1 MAVGTCRCRPEAER
15 HSAVAATGAVATGT
29 VAIGAAVTNSSLP
42 VDLVLRSS
50 TGIPLTGTIRTAT
63 TAIKGTA
70 TAIKATATAIKG
82 IATAAATK
90 GIATATAT
98 KGIATA
104 TATKGTATATA
115 TKGTAT
121 ATATKEYR
129 YGNQNGR
136 CKKGKYVSEADAIKE
151 GDRPAP
157 GFAIAKKS
165 LSELRLVL
173 LHVASQT
180 TKAFSHCY
188 TSLESLLKAKWQRIR
203 PPALPRISTHVYE
216 IRPRNDKHGIDLI
229 SDVLPYSPLWYAGPT
244 AISNAI
250 SFAKFNSGSHDAVIR
265 VYDAAG
271 NVIETHEHT

>member
-1 MAVGTCRCRPEAER
+1 MAMATCRCRPEAER
-15 HSAVAATGAVATGT
+15 HSAAAATGA

-42 VDLVLRSS
+42 VDMVLRSS

-70 TAIKATATAIKG
+70 TATKGIATVMATKGIATATATKG
-82 IATAAATK
+82 TVTAAATK

-104 TATKGTATATA
+104 
-115 TKGTAT
+115 
-121 ATATKEYR
+121 
-129 YGNQNGR
+129 NNGR
-136 CKKGKYVSEADAIKE
+136 SKKGKYVSEADAIKA

-157 GFAIAKKS
+157 RFTIAKKS
-165 LSELRLVL
+165 LSELRLAL

-180 TKAFSHCY
+180 TKAFSRCY

-203 PPALPRISTHVYE
+203 PPAPPRISTHVYE
-216 IRPRNDKHGIDLI
+216 IRPRGDKQGIDLI

-265 VYDAAG
+265 VYDEAG
-271 NVIETHEHT
+271 NVIQAHEQAGEFKQR

>member
-1 MAVGTCRCRPEAER
+1 
-15 HSAVAATGAVATGT
+15 VAATGTIATGT

-63 TAIKGTA
+63 TAT
-70 TAIKATATAIKG
+70 KG

-104 TATKGTATATA
+104 AATKGIATATA
-115 TKGTAT
+115 TKGIAT

-165 LSELRLVL
+165 LTELRLVL

-188 TSLESLLKAKWQRIR
+188 TSLELLLKAKWQRIR
-203 PPALPRISTHVYE
+203 PPAPPRISTHVYE
-216 IRPRNDKHGIDLI
+216 IRPRGDKHGIDLI

-250 SFAKFNSGSHDAVIR
+250 SFAKF
-265 VYDAAG
+265 
-271 NVIETHEHT
+271 T